1 VSLTDRNGTP
11 DRDGRAKLYWQQLG
25 KDEEPRRIAGR
36 LLKDFHYAT
45 HANKT
50 DFNRSLNYPKI
61 GFA

>member
-36 LLKDFHYAT
+36 LLKDFHYAHT
-45 HANKT
+45 PTKLIST
-50 DFNRSLNYPKI
+50 DHSIIPK
-61 GFA
+61 